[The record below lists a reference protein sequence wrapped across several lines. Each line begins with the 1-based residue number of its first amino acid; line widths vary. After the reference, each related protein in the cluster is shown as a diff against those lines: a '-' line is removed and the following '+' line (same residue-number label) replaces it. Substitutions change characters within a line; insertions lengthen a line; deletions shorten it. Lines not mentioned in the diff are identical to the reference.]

1 MRLSRVCASRAS
13 RYAPLCEVG
22 AGTGYWGAL
31 LRAQGVD
38 CVLYDAQPP
47 VASDEANN
55 TWHVESAHTKVVKAD
70 GVEVVRR
77 HPGHT
82 LLLIW
87 PYIDEVAAT
96 GAEPAPTWDA
106 MALNAFKGRFVAHV
120 GELYEG
126 VRRKSSRT
134 NTSPAFC
141 TALRDGWELERR
153 VQLHNWAPQMV
164 SELTVWRRKGS

>member
-1 MRLSRVCASRAS
+1 MQEDSTTHLKDSLLEVGTPCASNGARSLQRKNNLVWTCFFSACTDAYIEGGAVADKHSSNQILGSCPSHRRAS
-13 RYAPLCEVG
+13 NSQERC
-22 AGTGYWGAL
+22 
-31 LRAQGVD
+31 LRSEID
-38 CVLYDAQPP
+38 L
-47 VASDEANN
+47 
-55 TWHVESAHTKVVKAD
+55 WHCGSLHS
-70 GVEVVRR
+70 
-77 HPGHT
+77 
-82 LLLIW
+82 
-87 PYIDEVAAT
+87 
-96 GAEPAPTWDA
+96 APTWDA